1 MLKNAGLNWVLVLAL
16 AAGAAGCSKDPE
28 VAKKEY
34 FDSGN
39 RYFAEGKFKEAIVEF
54 RNAVQQDQRFGEA
67 RLKLADAYVKENDPR
82 NAFREYVRAADL
94 LPNSVEAQT
103 KAATFLMLAQQYED
117 AKTRAEKAL
126 ALDPK
131 NVEAQVLRANAMAG
145 LKDLDGAVTEMEQ
158 AIKLDPAQA
167 SSYANLGQL
176 QLARGNAA
184 EAEQAFKK
192 AIETD
197 PKSVVAH
204 LALANFYWSANR
216 REEAEAELEASL
228 ALDPKHELANRAM
241 ATFLVGSG
249 RAAEAEPYA
258 KALADIS
265 QGGAAK
271 LALADYYIGLRRDK
285 DALAVLA
292 RAAEDKASWAAA
304 QSRVAAIQ
312 YASGQK
318 EAGQKTIDEVLA
330 KEPKNVQALLV
341 KSRFLLTENKLDE
354 ALVPA
359 KSATAADPNNAEPQF
374 VLGSILAAKSD
385 VEGAAAA
392 MKEVLRLN
400 PRATAAQVQLAR
412 LELARGQ
419 AASSVQY
426 AEQAA
431 SAAPNDPTVRL
442 TLARTLMGKGDLPR
456 AEAEMK
462 QLLAAFPNAPGVH
475 SQYGLLLMMK
485 KDVAGAQRSF
495 DKALELNADDFDA
508 FRGRIGVD
516 LANKQFDQA
525 RARVEGYVA
534 KNPKN
539 AGALTMAARAY
550 ASMGDVGR
558 TEQMLRQAI
567 DADPARIEAY
577 GMLGQLYLSQ
587 KKLDQA
593 IVEFDAIGKR
603 QPKNVGAPT
612 MVAMILQMQG
622 KNPEALKRYEDVM
635 QIDSRA
641 PVAANNLAW
650 MYAEGG
656 GNLDVALRLAQVAKE
671 QLPDVPEV
679 NDTLGFIYLKKDLA
693 NLAVPPLQAA
703 IEKDPQN
710 PTYRYRLGVAL
721 ARTGDKASAR
731 RELQQALKM
740 RPDFPEAAD
749 ARKVLADLGAS

>member
-1 MLKNAGLNWVLVLAL
+1 MSKRYLWVGAVLVAL
-16 AAGAAGCSKDPE
+16 ASAVACSKDPE

-34 FDSGN
+34 FESGN
-39 RYFAEGKFKEAIVEF
+39 RYFGEGKFKEAIVEY
-54 RNAVQQDQRFGEA
+54 RNAVQQDQRYGEA

-94 LPNSVEAQT
+94 LPSNLEAQT

-117 AKTRAEKAL
+117 AKSRAEKAL
-126 ALDPK
+126 AIDPK
-131 NVEAQVLRANAMAG
+131 SVDAQVLRANAMAG
-145 LKDLDGAVTEMEQ
+145 LKDLDGAVTEIEQ

-167 SSYANLGQL
+167 SSYSNLGQL

-197 PKSVVAH
+197 AKSVVAH
-204 LALANFYWSANR
+204 LALANFYWSVNR
-216 REEAEAELEASL
+216 RAEAESELKASL
-228 ALDPKHELANRAM
+228 AIDPKHELANRAM
-241 ATFLVGSG
+241 ATFYVGSG
-249 RAAEAEPYA
+249 RPAEAEPYA
-258 KALADIS
+258 KALADIAP
-265 QGGAAK
+265 GGAAK
-271 LALADYYIGLRRDK
+271 LALADYYIGLQRDK
-285 DALAVLA
+285 EALGALA

-304 QSRVAAIQ
+304 QARVAAIQ
-312 YASGQK
+312 YAGGQK
-318 EAGQKTIDEVLA
+318 DAGHKVIDEVLS

-341 KSRFLLTENKLDE
+341 KSRFLLTESKLDE

-359 KSATAADPNNAEPQF
+359 RAATTADPNNAETQF

-385 VEGAAAA
+385 VDGASAA

-412 LELARGQ
+412 LELARG
-419 AASSVQY
+419 ASASSVQY

-442 TLARTLMGKGDLPR
+442 TLARTLMGNGDVTR

-462 QLLAAFPNAPGVH
+462 QLLAAFPDAPGVH
-475 SQYGLLLMMK
+475 SQYGLLQMMK

-495 DKALELNADDFDA
+495 DRALDLNPNDFDA

-525 RARVEGYVA
+525 RTRVESYVS

-550 ASMGDVGR
+550 VGMGDMAKS
-558 TEQMLRQAI
+558 EQLLRQAME
-567 DADPARIEAY
+567 ADPSRIEAY
-577 GMLGQLYLSQ
+577 GLLGQLYLTQ
-587 KKLDQA
+587 RKLDQA
-593 IVEFDAIGKR
+593 IVEFDALAKR

-622 KNPEALKRYEDVM
+622 KGPEAQKRYEDVM

-679 NDTLGFIYLKKDLA
+679 NDTLAYIYLKKDLA
-693 NLAVPPLQAA
+693 NLAVPPLQSA

-721 ARTGDKASAR
+721 AKTGDKASAR